1 VPDVHL
7 PHLEDEE
14 DHPPAGPAFKPPPA
28 TPADQP
34 LVRAARRS
42 KSLLKIGLEVILISS
57 GVFLGLMGEQWRER
71 AQHREIA
78 EVSLRRFRM
87 ELQTN
92 RNAVASVRN
101 KHVAK
106 LKYLESYFQLYEA
119 KDAEGRKKLAWPDT
133 ATDPAFLEYSAWDVA
148 LATQSLAYIDSD
160 LAFSIS
166 HVYAVQQQLDGA
178 TRAVTQ
184 AMYSATDPIVFL
196 RNGLITYF
204 SDCTLIEP
212 RLLTVYDEII
222 PRLDQALGESPGE
235 HRTAK

>member
-7 PHLEDEE
+7 PHLEDDE
-14 DHPPAGPAFKPPPA
+14 DEPAAGPALQAAPG

-235 HRTAK
+235 HRAAK

>member
-7 PHLEDEE
+7 PHLEDDE
-14 DHPPAGPAFKPPPA
+14 DEPAAGPALQAAPG

-133 ATDPAFLEYSAWDVA
+133 ANTRPGTSRWPHSRWLTSTPIWLSPSLTSMPSSNSLMVRRAPSRRRC
-148 LATQSLAYIDSD
+148 TQRRIRSC
-160 LAFSIS
+160 FC
-166 HVYAVQQQLDGA
+166 G
-178 TRAVTQ
+178 
-184 AMYSATDPIVFL
+184 
-196 RNGLITYF
+196 
-204 SDCTLIEP
+204 
-212 RLLTVYDEII
+212 TV
-222 PRLDQALGESPGE
+222 
-235 HRTAK
+235 